1 MSTGRVGDRLPAWSR
16 PLAVVAHPDDESFGL
31 GAVLAAFVEQGAR
44 VSLLC
49 LTHGEASTLHAA
61 RGELRRVRGAEL
73 SAAAAILGLA
83 GVQLADHPD
92 GALGQAGGVL
102 VDELELAARTAG
114 TDGLIAFHRSGVTG
128 HPDHVAAT
136 AAVLQVAARLALPVL
151 EWTLP
156 RPVADE
162 LNLEF
167 GTGFTGDEPDDI
179 DLVLPVD
186 RGRQC
191 RAIAAHTSQAT
202 PASPLWRRLKLLGD
216 REYLRLTS

>member
-1 MSTGRVGDRLPAWSR
+1 MSTGPVGDRLPAWSR

-31 GAVLAAFVEQGAR
+31 GAVLAAFAGQGAR

-61 RGELRRVRGAEL
+61 RGELRRVREAEL
-73 SAAAAILGLA
+73 AAAAAILGLT

-102 VDELELAARTAG
+102 VDELELAARAAG

-136 AAVLQVAARLALPVL
+136 AAVLQVSARLALPVL

-156 RPVADE
+156 RTVADE

-202 PASPLWRRLKLLGD
+202 PGSPLWRRLELLGD